1 MAKTG
6 TLALST
12 TGSTESAA
20 NFDITGDLTCA
31 ANGNPSTC
39 RTVTVLA
46 RAPPRHTS
54 PATQTGYSR
63 WRPRNDVR

>member
-54 PATQTGYSR
+54 PAT
-63 WRPRNDVR
+63 